1 MGTEILKIGAEMA
14 EKIDV
19 EVGTFT
25 TEIIFLLFCQFSNGG
40 CQLQLQFSQP
50 FLHQF
55 SKSLCLS
62 SRGDPEFLRFPK
74 HPNFQSLH
82 DYKPSYVT
90 SKKVMF

>member
-1 MGTEILKIGAEMA
+1 MGVFWNRQDLLLIMGTEISKIGAEMA

-40 CQLQLQFSQP
+40 CQLQLQFSRP

-55 SKSLCLS
+55 SKSLC
-62 SRGDPEFLRFPK
+62 P
-74 HPNFQSLH
+74 
-82 DYKPSYVT
+82 
-90 SKKVMF
+90 